1 MVAEAPIATFYKVA
15 LNKQGKRV
23 SKVVR
28 QESNDLVKTRSVGS
42 NPISVH
48 QIDEVDVKYCC
59 SRSYKNCYPSNW

>member
-23 SKVVR
+23 SKVIR
-28 QESNDLVKTRSVGS
+28 QESNDLVKTQSVGS

-48 QIDEVDVKYCC
+48 QIDEGDIKSFC
-59 SRSYKNCYPSNW
+59 SKSYKNCYPRNW